1 MYKTWS
7 KKKVIK
13 RGKEKKNIKKYKSWK
28 ILDRKKT
35 DKTWEK
41 KTKYEENN
49 NKKYKTLEKNLGQ
62 NLKKK

>member
-28 ILDRKKT
+28 ILERKKT